1 MICLNMIVKNESRTI
16 ERCLTSVKSLIDYWV
31 IVDTGST
38 DGTQKIVRDFLQ
50 DIPGELHERPWVDF
64 SHNRNEALALARRKG
79 DYLLFLDADDEL
91 RFEEGFSMP
100 PLDKDY
106 YLIVQEK
113 ETLLSMTSQILALV
127 DNRLDWR
134 WEGVLHEVIAPREGR
149 SSKILS
155 GVKSIYRQ
163 DGSRSSDPEKFH
175 KDILI
180 LERALQKEPLNSRY
194 VLYLALSC
202 EVAGLYEKALENYLK
217 RSLMGGWEEEVFY
230 SLFRIAHLQRRL
242 GLKADLFTSS
252 YWNAYLRRPSR
263 AEPLYWLADYY
274 ISTQSYLLGYVV
286 CKLGLTISMPESE
299 LFYLERFVYEYGFLN
314 LFATCAYY
322 LGRHE
327 EARAA
332 YLKILSLPNVPK
344 ESLAQVRNNLNCLST
359 A

>member
-16 ERCLTSVKSLIDYWV
+16 ERCLASAKRLIDTWV

-38 DGTQKIVRDFLQ
+38 DGTQKLIREFLR

-64 SHNRNEALALARRKG
+64 SHNRNEALLLARGKG

-91 RFEEGFSMP
+91 RFEESFSLP

-113 ETLLSMTSQILALV
+113 EALLSMTSQVLALV
-127 DNRLDWR
+127 DNRLEWR
-134 WEGVLHEVIAPREGR
+134 WEGVLHEVMALREGR
-149 SSKILS
+149 SSAILC

-175 KDILI
+175 KDVHT
-180 LERALQKEPLNSRY
+180 LEQALEKEPLNSRY

-202 EVAGLYEKALENYLK
+202 EVAGLYEKAIENYQK

-230 SLFRIAHLQRRL
+230 SLFRIAHLERRL
-242 GLKADLFTSS
+242 NRKNFIDS
-252 YWNAYLRRPSR
+252 YWRAYLRRPSR

-274 ISTQSYLLGYVV
+274 ISTQNYLFGYVV
-286 CKLGLTISMPESE
+286 SKQGLAIPMPESE
-299 LFYLERFVYEYGFLN
+299 LFYLERFVYEYGLLN
-314 LFATCAYY
+314 HFATCAYY
-322 LGRHE
+322 LHRHE

-332 YLKILSLPNVPK
+332 YLKILSLPNVP
-344 ESLAQVRNNLNCLST
+344 EETLALVRNNLNCLT
-359 A
+359 PA